1 MAQPIT
7 FSDDKAFDNILVL
20 QAHEGE
26 LLTVPGESWLLKA
39 DFKPQGHDLL
49 LTSSDGSQVLIKDY
63 FNLNNPPDLVTDSGG
78 LIPAELAVQLAGPS
92 SPGQFALLETGPFAQ
107 LAQASESIGR
117 VEAIDG
123 LVEAI
128 RVDGTTITLAEGD
141 DIFQGDTVV
150 TGKGAAIG
158 ITFVDDTIFSLG
170 EDGRMVIDEMV
181 YDPASQ
187 EGTFN
192 ANLVQGVFTFVS
204 GEIAKTGVDAMT
216 VTTPVATI
224 GIRGTK
230 VAGRAAQ
237 EGADNTISLLP
248 ETLPDGTQVVGQLAV
263 SNQSGGPPVVLSSPG
278 ATMQVKSAFSTL
290 PPPVVFSPEQIQQNF
305 GSTLT
310 MQASTEVA
318 KATNDASKN
327 AAEAEEAKAEA
338 DQAAKEAEEAEA
350 IAETAEEEAK
360 VAEAEAEAAATEA
373 EVAAIEAEALA
384 AEAEAVGD
392 AELIAEAE
400 AKSAEAEALAVEA
413 AAKAEEAEAQIA
425 EAEAQIAEAEAQEAK
440 AIAAKA
446 EAEAK
451 AVEAAETDA
460 IAIRASQN
468 LQIQNEAFAQ
478 FGGPVPPGTEDDSP
492 PDGEVPPDGEAP
504 PDGGPQGEGGPRP
517 TEGEPPAGEGR
528 LDETGEAP
536 AEGPL
541 DEEAEALAEA
551 TAIEEGAVGPEGDI
565 PQDIALT
572 PEGATDQFDGDLGGQ
587 PPPIDGTFGDQ
598 EGSFAGENPEG
609 DIDAFGGEITPL
621 GEDGP
626 PAGDIAAFG
635 ADGPG
640 LNDDAP
646 GFGGDAPGFDG
657 DAPGFGGD
665 APGFGGDAPG
675 FGGDAPGFGGD
686 SPSFASGGTLSP
698 FGGSSIFGS
707 GGNMYGGEGNMFGGG
722 GDMYGGGGDAF
733 GSGVVM
739 YGGGGDDI
747 FGGGGDIFGG
757 GGDIFGG
764 SGDSFGEG
772 GDFFGGGD
780 GKFAAFDPLA
790 GQRFD
795 EVVQYY
801 YDYYFDNTS
810 EEVSATVDYETLS
823 LTAGSGGST
832 YNWTTNLSNN
842 GTTISASSIG
852 KNQFLSGTITDTRL
866 TGADD
871 TIGVFEFTGASLGSN
886 DIIVGETSDTTIEEW
901 AASALSTVDHYDGDN
916 LVFIM
921 YDDGSVTSTAA
932 ILEFTGDSTTTGI
945 TSSELD
951 LIAVADVAQDSIT
964 FDNIV

>member
-7 FSDDKAFDNILVL
+7 FSDDIAFDNILVL

-541 DEEAEALAEA
+541 DEEAAALAEA

-646 GFGGDAPGFDG
+646 GFGGDAPGFGG

-686 SPSFASGGTLSP
+686 APG
-698 FGGSSIFGS
+698 
-707 GGNMYGGEGNMFGGG
+707 
-722 GDMYGGGGDAF
+722 
-733 GSGVVM
+733 
-739 YGGGGDDI
+739 
-747 FGGGGDIFGG
+747 
-757 GGDIFGG
+757 
-764 SGDSFGEG
+764 
-772 GDFFGGGD
+772 
-780 GKFAAFDPLA
+780 LA
-790 GQRFD
+790 VTHQGLAVTHPGLAVTHQGLAVTHQGLAVTHQGLAVTHQGLAEIVLLLLVEEHSVHSAVAVFL
-795 EVVQYY
+795 EVVAICMAVKVICLAVVVICMAAAVMHLAAELSCMAAVAMTYLAAVVTYLAAAATYLAVAVIHLAREVTFLEVEMESLLLSTHLQ
-801 YDYYFDNTS
+801 DN
-810 EEVSATVDYETLS
+810 D
-823 LTAGSGGST
+823 LTK
-832 YNWTTNLSNN
+832 LSN
-842 GTTISASSIG
+842 
-852 KNQFLSGTITDTRL
+852 TITIT
-866 TGADD
+866 T
-871 TIGVFEFTGASLGSN
+871 S
-886 DIIVGETSDTTIEEW
+886 IIPQKK
-901 AASALSTVDHYDGDN
+901 
-916 LVFIM
+916 F
-921 YDDGSVTSTAA
+921 
-932 ILEFTGDSTTTGI
+932 
-945 TSSELD
+945 
-951 LIAVADVAQDSIT
+951 QPP
-964 FDNIV
+964 